1 MPKEV
6 VNVKY
11 AALIF
16 DIVESRH
23 YQDRYDIQKIL
34 MNAISYLNYLYRA
47 DIKKEVVS
55 SAGDEFQGLFF
66 DLQTAFLYVRKL
78 QLLIYPVKIRCG
90 IGFGEIK
97 YDVEDW
103 LSSAFDGEAY
113 YLARDAINGISKRK
127 KSNAILFNTRS
138 NYDRYLNMLCLSCFE
153 MKGRQSQVARW
164 LELLAD
170 IILPI
175 KQVDEDVTF
184 YNFILDIRQKI
195 IMSERW
201 NKVYGSPREIQPFN
215 TNFQFL
221 SEMKNEF
228 VLIDDVGDKLFVEEF
243 WKHGMSTVIAQAM
256 DTSRQNVD
264 RYVSLGRIK
273 ESRTM
278 DKAIYELLGEEIW

>member
-1 MPKEV
+1 M
-6 VNVKY
+6 KY

-138 NYDRYLNMLCLSCFE
+138 NYDKYLNMLCLSCFE

-184 YNFILDIRQKI
+184 YSFILDIRQKI

-221 SEMKNEF
+221 SEMKSEF

-264 RYVSLGRIK
+264 RYISLGRIK

>member
-1 MPKEV
+1 M
-6 VNVKY
+6 KY

-138 NYDRYLNMLCLSCFE
+138 NYDKYLNMLCLSCFE

-221 SEMKNEF
+221 SEMKSEF
-228 VLIDDVGDKLFVEEF
+228 VLIDDDGDKLFVEEF

-278 DKAIYELLGEEIW
+278 DKAIYKLLGEEIW

>member
-1 MPKEV
+1 M
-6 VNVKY
+6 KY

-138 NYDRYLNMLCLSCFE
+138 NYDKYLNMLCLSCFE

-201 NKVYGSPREIQPFN
+201 NKVYGSPREIQLFN

-221 SEMKNEF
+221 SEMKSEF
-228 VLIDDVGDKLFVEEF
+228 VLIDDFGDKLFVEEF

>member
-1 MPKEV
+1 M
-6 VNVKY
+6 KY

-138 NYDRYLNMLCLSCFE
+138 NYDKYLNMLCLSCFE

-221 SEMKNEF
+221 SEMKSES
-228 VLIDDVGDKLFVEEF
+228 VLINDVGDKLFVEEF

>member
-1 MPKEV
+1 M
-6 VNVKY
+6 KY

-34 MNAISYLNYLYRA
+34 MNAINYLNYLYRA

-138 NYDRYLNMLCLSCFE
+138 NYDKYLNMLCLSCFE

-221 SEMKNEF
+221 SEMKSES
-228 VLIDDVGDKLFVEEF
+228 VLINDVGDKLFVEEF